1 MPQKPTK
8 SFFLFDNNQQFDA
21 AEYLSS
27 FPEHMLNDH
36 SHLVNNLFGKNQE
49 TIFCMNFEC
58 NAADQVPPNEVNIVV
73 LPLVGPTLLMC
84 LNEYLTVHAI
94 NRNCPHCGNQN
105 ASQVTSFTVDP
116 ETIIFQLSRFRYSA
130 EHNTTIKIHKEID
143 VPTRINLPSGA
154 LYNIVGTI
162 NHYGQSANS
171 GHYTAAIFNKKN
183 KNFYLC
189 DDDKISEIGSIEL
202 NDLPR
207 KVYLIIY
214 QRQ

>member
-1 MPQKPTK
+1 M
-8 SFFLFDNNQQFDA
+8 
-21 AEYLSS
+21 
-27 FPEHMLNDH
+27 
-36 SHLVNNLFGKNQE
+36 
-49 TIFCMNFEC
+49 
-58 NAADQVPPNEVNIVV
+58 
-73 LPLVGPTLLMC
+73 
-84 LNEYLTVHAI
+84 
-94 NRNCPHCGNQN
+94 
-105 ASQVTSFTVDP
+105 
-116 ETIIFQLSRFRYSA
+116 
-130 EHNTTIKIHKEID
+130 D

>member
-1 MPQKPTK
+1 
-8 SFFLFDNNQQFDA
+8 
-21 AEYLSS
+21 
-27 FPEHMLNDH
+27 MLNDH

-94 NRNCPHCGNQN
+94 DRNCPHCGNQN

-130 EHNTTIKIHKEID
+130 EHNATIKIHDEID
-143 VPTRINLPSGA
+143 VPRINLPSGA
-154 LYNIVGTI
+154 LYQIIGTI
-162 NHYGQSANS
+162 NHYGPSANA
-171 GHYTAAIFNKKN
+171 GHYTAAIYNKEKDM
-183 KNFYLC
+183 FYLC
-189 DDDKISEIGSIEL
+189 DDETTSEIGSL
-202 NDLPR
+202 DVDGLPR